1 MPKITNQQALQSAM
15 FWELKNVTINTPLLM
30 SKGVYKI
37 TNLKNG
43 KFYIGATNDCFMH
56 RWQQHQCGL
65 KNCHKSE
72 YLAMTSSAMMHDFIA
87 NKKDFKTFSFEV
99 LVNMPT
105 SSAKEIFAEE
115 ARQILN
121 LTPHYNQ
128 K

>member
-1 MPKITNQQALQSAM
+1 MPKITNQSALQAAM
-15 FWELKNVTINTPLLM
+15 FWELKHVYFPTPLLM

-37 TNLKNG
+37 TNINNG
-43 KFYIGATNDCFMH
+43 RFYIGATDDCFMH
-56 RWQQHQCGL
+56 RWRQHQCGL
-65 KNCHKSE
+65 QNNHKLE
-72 YLAMTSSAMMHDFIA
+72 YLAMTNIPMMLDFDKG
-87 NKKDFKTFSFEV
+87 NKDFYSLRFEI